1 MQTNIQS
8 TNYTLNNIAGYS
20 AEKQE
25 ALKIINLLKN
35 YDKLCALGVS
45 IPKGLILSGEPGVG
59 KTLMAKV
66 IAGESGVPFY
76 ELEADDDTT
85 PVKSINRIK
94 KLYEEARKNT
104 PAIVFIDEL
113 DEIVTSRN
121 FMSDSSRGMVKTLLS
136 EIDGVKSSN
145 GILTIATTNFYQEL
159 PNALKRSGRMD
170 KHISFSLP
178 DGKSREEILKLYLSN
193 KNMVDNIDIHMLS
206 KKTSGFSCADLK
218 TLINETLLNVISIG
232 KSIATT
238 KDFIDA
244 IPTVSFKGINKSYNS
259 LEKPSDRVCY
269 HELGHFICEY
279 VLNGNVATISTEQ
292 IGGVSGHIR
301 REFFIERE
309 TPINIQT
316 FEELKNSAIVCIA
329 GYQAEKIF
337 MGETSTGCYDDF
349 CKFDKTIQ
357 LMAWSGMLGPDY
369 LFDTRKEY
377 LPFDEMVDSS
387 FVNNNSEDV
396 RVTCFKEYIEIANTI
411 INDNK
416 VLIEFLFKELKDNRK
431 LESEQVSELIDK
443 FNNKACTK

>member
-8 TNYTLNNIAGYS
+8 TNYTLNNIAGYT

-76 ELEADDDTT
+76 ELEAEDDIT
-85 PVKSINRIK
+85 PVKSVNRIK
-94 KLYEEARKNT
+94 KLYEEARKNS
-104 PAIVFIDEL
+104 PSIVFIDEL

-145 GILTIATTNFYQEL
+145 GILTIATTNFYQDL
-159 PNALKRSGRMD
+159 PRALKRSGRMD

-178 DGKSREEILKLYLSN
+178 DSKSREEILNLYLSN
-193 KNMVDNIDIHMLS
+193 KNMVNGIDVKTLA
-206 KKTSGFSCADLK
+206 KKTNGFSCADLK

-238 KDFIDA
+238 KDFIDT
-244 IPTVSFKGINKSYNS
+244 IPTISFKGINKSYNT

-279 VLNGNVATISTEQ
+279 VLNGNVSTISTEQ
-292 IGGVSGHIR
+292 IGGISGHIR
-301 REFFIERE
+301 REFMGSDA
-309 TPINIQT
+309 PQSVQSYS
-316 FEELKNSAIVCIA
+316 ELKNNAIVCIA

-357 LMAWSGMLGPDY
+357 LMAWSGMLGADY

-377 LPFDEMVDSS
+377 LPFEEMVDSS
-387 FVNNNSEDV
+387 FITNNSEDV

-416 VLIEFLFKELKDNRK
+416 SLIEYLFKELKDNRK
-431 LESEQVSELIDK
+431 LESEQVSELVDK
-443 FNNKACTK
+443 FNTKACTK